1 MANKSLF
8 ASVNSRLPRANA
20 VNEAGG
26 RAYKLEPK
34 HALAQVAATG
44 TFGNA
49 FYSTSQTQLDE
60 VLKLIDEVD
69 DNQYL
74 AKLALY
80 AREKAFMKDM
90 PAALLV
96 ALSVRDTELMHRV
109 FDRVVDNGRVL
120 RTVFQ
125 MIRSGQF
132 KNKAG
137 KGRVGLSSS
146 VQRAFQRWLNTA
158 SVGKL
163 LSASIGNDPS
173 LRDILRMARPT
184 PKDNARRAMFGWLT
198 DKSIFEG
205 GSNGAASGSGDG
217 STTGN
222 TPVKGKKWAPATEAD
237 LPVEVQSLIAYRN
250 SESEEAQALIA
261 GGLDNVRWDLLSD
274 AAKGP
279 TVWAALARKMGPQ
292 ALRMNLNTL
301 LRHDVFCEPQSASS
315 RVSATSSMVDYVAG
329 RIADESE
336 IRRSKQ
342 FPYQYF
348 AAYLNADL
356 EVPQKIRTALHKAA
370 EIACGNVP
378 ELPGPVVIGL
388 DTSGSM
394 SCAVM
399 GNRGRGATSKMRC
412 IDVAALFAAAILRR
426 NPDSVVIPFDTS
438 AYDAKIDPND
448 SILSIAERLAKY
460 GGGGTDCS
468 LPLVAANQKHAKRKF
483 AGIVLVS
490 DNESWVGTGRHGST
504 GVMTAWEAFV
514 ANQRKLAGKEANPKL
529 VNIDLQP
536 YQTVQACERADIMN
550 IGGFSDSVFN
560 VISAFLADN
569 NQRFVAEVEAIE
581 L

>member
-8 ASVNSRLPRANA
+8 ASMLGRLPKANA

-26 RAYKLEPK
+26 LAYKLEPK

-49 FYSTSQTQLDE
+49 FYSTAETQLDE

-198 DKSIFEG
+198 DKSI
-205 GSNGAASGSGDG
+205 D
-217 STTGN
+217 
-222 TPVKGKKWAPATEAD
+222 KWAPATEAD

-301 LRHDVFCEPQSASS
+301 LRHDVL
-315 RVSATSSMVDYVAG
+315 ATSAMVDYVAD

-348 AAYLNADL
+348 AAYLNADDN
-356 EVPQKIRTALHKAA
+356 VPQKIKTALHKAA

-394 SCAVM
+394 SSAVT
-399 GNRGRGATSKMRC
+399 GHRGRGATSKMRC

-438 AYDAKIDPND
+438 AYDAKMDPND

-514 ANQRKLAGKEANPKL
+514 ANQRKLAGKEAAPKL

-550 IGGFSDSVFN
+550 IGGFSDAVFN

>member
-8 ASVNSRLPRANA
+8 ASLTNRLPRANA

-34 HALAQVAATG
+34 HALAQIAAAG

-49 FYSTSQTQLDE
+49 FYSTAETQLDE

-198 DKSIFEG
+198 DKSIE
-205 GSNGAASGSGDG
+205 
-217 STTGN
+217 
-222 TPVKGKKWAPATEAD
+222 KWAPATEAD

-250 SESEEAQALIA
+250 SESEEAQALVA

-301 LRHDVFCEPQSASS
+301 LRHDVFKVDISLREMNSAHG
-315 RVSATSSMVDYVAG
+315 VSGLQMVDYVAD
-329 RIADESE
+329 RIADETE

-348 AAYLNADL
+348 AAYLNADDN
-356 EVPQKIRTALHKAA
+356 VPQKIKTALHKAA

-394 SCAVM
+394 SCAVT

-438 AYDAKIDPND
+438 AYDAKMDPND

-483 AGIVLVS
+483 AGVVLVS

-529 VNIDLQP
+529 VCIDLQP

-560 VISAFLADN
+560 VISAFLPTTTSDLSLKLKRSN
-569 NQRFVAEVEAIE
+569 CKVVGSLR
-581 L
+581 